1 MNGYWHEYER
11 IGPKDLYA
19 YFGIEKKKDDERKRL
34 LEAQYAQGVKA
45 RIDVGVPKV
54 DERGFQ
60 ANVRDKC

>member
-1 MNGYWHEYER
+1 MR
-11 IGPKDLYA
+11 ILGFL
-19 YFGIEKKKDDERKRL
+19 KKKDDERKRL

>member
-1 MNGYWHEYER
+1 MSDLDRGIYMR
-11 IGPKDLYA
+11 ILGFL
-19 YFGIEKKKDDERKRL
+19 KKKDDERKRL